1 MRDESLDS
9 IRGLAIIFVVLG
21 HVSNLPDEIKKAIY
35 LFHMPLFFIVSGYLF
50 SIKKSRDNLPGYIK
64 SKFRRLVIPAWFMG
78 AICGLPFIVLL
89 ALGKIQ
95 FSEFLF
101 KAQGTFLGYPTA
113 DHTFNC
119 TPIWFLFSIFIT
131 ELISAFFS
139 KTNVSF
145 IYLSILS
152 LAFIIITSN
161 SFTFIP
167 FNAFVSI
174 SSLFFFCIG
183 ILIKGS
189 IYNVIKSKK
198 PLAIPLFI
206 AFITCF
212 SLSSQAVDMSANQ
225 YGEGYT
231 IILNILGS
239 LAGATFII
247 SISGFITNKVLIWF
261 GKNTLPIVGFNYF
274 ANSIVTK
281 ALEKISVNNFIFS
294 FVIQVILLVAVIHV
308 VKKLKYTS
316 FVIYPKKT
324 NS

>member
-50 SIKKSRDNLPGYIK
+50 STQKSRDNLPGYIK
-64 SKFRRLVIPAWFMG
+64 SKFRRLIIPAWFMG
-78 AICGLPFIVLL
+78 TICGLPFMAML

-95 FSEFLF
+95 FSDFLF

-119 TPIWFLFSIFIT
+119 TPIWFLYSIFIT

-139 KTNVSF
+139 KVNASF
-145 IYLSILS
+145 IYLSTLS
-152 LAFIIITSN
+152 LTFIIITSN
-161 SFTFIP
+161 SFVFIP

-189 IYNVIKSKK
+189 IYNILKSKK
-198 PLAIPLFI
+198 TLAAPLFI
-206 AFITCF
+206 VFITCF
-212 SLSSQAVDMSANQ
+212 SLSNQSVDMSANQ

-231 IILNILGS
+231 IILNILGA
-239 LAGATFII
+239 LAGTAFII
-247 SISGFITNKVLIWF
+247 SISEFITNKALIWF

-281 ALEKISVNNFIFS
+281 ALEKISVTNFILS
-294 FVIQVILLVAVIHV
+294 FIIQVILLVAIIHV
-308 VKKLKYTS
+308 IKKLKYTS
-316 FVIYPKKT
+316 SVIYPQKT
-324 NS
+324 KS